1 VEGMHIDITTVVAI
15 WMGGAI
21 LLVPLLALAL
31 RFGLPPVLEAVAELR
46 RARVDRPAE
55 ERMARMEARLARLA
69 EVVERLAAAERARV
83 TPFS

>member
-21 LLVPLLALAL
+21 LLVPLLALLL

-46 RARVDRPAE
+46 RARVSQHAE
-55 ERMARMEARLARLA
+55 ERLARMESRLTRLTEA
-69 EVVERLAAAERARV
+69 VERLAEAERSRL